1 MTMTMK
7 FSGLWMSLGFAA
19 LIATNPVQAADKISK
34 IGVIAPLAGGT
45 AADGNEMV
53 DGARLAVDEINAA
66 GGVAG
71 YKLQVV
77 VGDTQNMSVEAVTS
91 AVQRLTS
98 DPDLNAVITGYADYS
113 NFEIELMAEQDMPYL
128 LYASTDSTRAIIA
141 PHPDKFPTVWSL
153 NASYDAYKTAMIP
166 VLHSL
171 EKSGK
176 LKLQNRKVALI
187 STDNPYSK
195 TIMNGLKKSFEEDGW
210 TVTSADLLPTGE
222 VSDWRTFLV
231 KVRQDNPAVVI
242 NTDPR
247 ADNAAKF
254 LTQFLEQPTNS
265 LVFIQ
270 YAPHIPEFLKLT
282 GEKATGVIYN
292 LIGGTLPKNPRTTEI
307 NTKFQAKFGYEP
319 GSSGPAVYEEVMLYA
334 DALKKVGDP
343 KKRLAIGKAIGETSK
358 LTAQGRLSFDPK
370 THLAVQSDDGFPIQ
384 FYQVWDGKRV
394 LFSPQQHAD
403 GEFRMPPWMK
413 Q

>member
-1 MTMTMK
+1 MSMK
-7 FSGLWMSLGFAA
+7 LSSLWASVAFAA
-19 LIATNPVQAADKISK
+19 LVAATSAHAADKITK
-34 IGVIAPLAGGT
+34 IGVLAPLAGGS

-53 DGARLAVDEINAA
+53 DGAKLAVDEINAA

-71 YKLQVV
+71 YKLQLV
-77 VGDTQNMSVEAVTS
+77 VGDTQNMSVDSVTS
-91 AVQRLTS
+91 AVQRLTG
-98 DPDLNAVITGYADYS
+98 DRELNAIVTGYADYS

-128 LYASTDSTRAIIA
+128 LYGSTDATRAIIA
-141 PHPDKFPTVWSL
+141 PFPDKFPTVWSL

-166 VLHSL
+166 VLHGL

-176 LKLQNRKVALI
+176 LKLPNKKVALI

-195 TIMNGLKKSFEEDGW
+195 GIMNGLKKSFEEDGW

-222 VSDWRTFLV
+222 IGDWRTFLV
-231 KVRQDNPAVVI
+231 QVRRDNPALII
-242 NTDPR
+242 NTDSRP
-247 ADNAAKF
+247 DNAAKF

-265 LVFIQ
+265 LIFIQ

-282 GEKATGVIYN
+282 GEKATGVIYD
-292 LIGGTLPKNPRTTEI
+292 LIGGTLPKNPRTAEVEQ
-307 NTKFQAKFGYEP
+307 KFNAKFGYEP

-343 KKRLAIGKAIGETSK
+343 KNRLAIGKAIGEANK
-358 LTAQGRLSFDPK
+358 PTAEGMLSFDPK

-384 FYQVWDGKRV
+384 FYQVWDGKRIV
-394 LFSPQQHAD
+394 FSPQRHAT
-403 GEFRMPPWMK
+403 GEFRVPPWMK

>member
-1 MTMTMK
+1 MK
-7 FSGLWMSLGFAA
+7 LCSLWTSLGFAA
-19 LIATNPVQAADKISK
+19 LVAAMPAHAADKVAK
-34 IGVIAPLAGGT
+34 IGVLAPLAGSS

-53 DGARLAVDEINAA
+53 DGAKLAVDEINAA

-71 YKLQVV
+71 YKLEIV
-77 VGDTQNMSVEAVTS
+77 VGDTLNMSVDAVTS

-98 DPDLNAVITGYADYS
+98 TPDLNAIVTGYADWS

-128 LYASTDSTRAIIA
+128 LYGSTDATRAIIA

-153 NASYDAYKTAMIP
+153 DASFDAYKTAMIP
-166 VLHSL
+166 VLHGL

-176 LKLQNRKVALI
+176 LKLQNKKVALI

-222 VSDWRTFLV
+222 INDWRAFLV
-231 KVRQDNPAVVI
+231 KVRQDNPAVII
-242 NTDPR
+242 NTDSKPQ
-247 ADNAAKF
+247 NAAKF

-292 LIGGTLPKNPRTTEI
+292 LIGGTLPKLPRAGEI
-307 NTKFQAKFGYEP
+307 DKKFQAKFGYEP
-319 GSSGPAVYEEVMLYA
+319 GSSGPAVYEEVILYA

-343 KKRLAIGKAIGETSK
+343 KNRLAIGKAIGEANK
-358 LTAQGRLSFDPK
+358 LTAEGMLSFDPK

-384 FYQVWDGKRV
+384 FYQIWDGKRAV
-394 LFSPQQHAD
+394 FSPQQHAT
-403 GEFRMPPWMK
+403 GEFRVPPWMK